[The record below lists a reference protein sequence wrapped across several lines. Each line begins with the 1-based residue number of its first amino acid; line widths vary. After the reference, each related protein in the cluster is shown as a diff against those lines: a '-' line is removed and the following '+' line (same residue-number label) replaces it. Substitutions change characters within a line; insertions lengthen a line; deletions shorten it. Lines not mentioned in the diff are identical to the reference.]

1 MGKSGVCEHVT
12 VNEQLNTVLYVAAFK
27 SIVAQ
32 PWQFSVINIKDRRDL
47 QETCVL
53 NTVGAVVCDHGNKL
67 AASSSNLKRGNFD
80 F

>member
-1 MGKSGVCEHVT
+1 MSQSTNSSVISVCG
-12 VNEQLNTVLYVAAFK
+12 

-32 PWQFSVINIKDRRDL
+32 PRQFRVINIKNRRDL
-47 QETCVL
+47 WDICVL

-67 AASSSNLKRGNFD
+67 DESSSNLKRGNFD